1 MIFCIKSRFTIGN
14 NSVII
19 YCVNIVRIR
28 EVISYNEYRFSKNTF
43 PAPQRTWTYTKQ
55 VAADLGIAQALLS
68 HYEKG
73 KRECGLEF
81 LVKAADYYNVST
93 DYLLGR
99 SPVSNGGIITESD
112 IPDGNSS
119 GDSKSGDIMLALNK
133 KLITNSIEVIFSILQ
148 KIKSSKLSKSVS
160 SMLTLSVYKAFRI
173 TYNANRK
180 NDDNL
185 FGVSPTSA
193 LHLIDSAIFLEVGA
207 AADAANDADNA
218 PSITT
223 NSIEAEYD
231 KQGTALL
238 SLIKNAEKRLDRI
251 NTD

>member
-1 MIFCIKSRFTIGN
+1 MNTDFP
-14 NSVII
+14 
-19 YCVNIVRIR
+19 RILSLLR
-28 EVISYNEYRFSKNTF
+28 KERGLT
-43 PAPQRTWTYTKQ
+43 QKQ

-99 SPVSNGGIITESD
+99 SPVSNGGIISD

-185 FGVSPTSA
+185 FGVSSTSA